1 MNTGGL
7 GIVSLFNAWSTRA
20 TGVKMG
26 HSSGLSVDTKCSSK
40 LMDRMGLSRAE
51 VAGFELNI
59 GEGVQSEG

>member
-26 HSSGLSVDTKCSSK
+26 HNSGLSVDTKCSSK
-40 LMDRMGLSRAE
+40 LMDRMGLS
-51 VAGFELNI
+51 
-59 GEGVQSEG
+59 VQKWQVSS